1 MLLNVISVL
10 IMKYLLA
17 PLLKLESRVVR
28 TSKKINCIKY
38 SRRGGLPP
46 VYAPKENAPISH
58 DCTLMFK

>member
-46 VYAPKENAPISH
+46 VYAPKENVF
-58 DCTLMFK
+58 T